1 MSDLPFDASLSF
13 AAVPGVETTQGTA
26 GGTIPCGRPSN
37 SALVRGDLGF
47 VGAVLSAG
55 PHACPLDGVC
65 HARTRGG
72 PT

>member
-37 SALVRGDLGF
+37 SAWYGETW
-47 VGAVLSAG
+47 VLWGLS
-55 PHACPLDGVC
+55 
-65 HARTRGG
+65 
-72 PT
+72 